1 MGIGGHYRI
10 SAAAQTA
17 RFETVY
23 RQVGYAYKNKRGIRA
38 VVDKLA
44 VRGAGIVYYY
54 IARMEMLNGI
64 VKLDG
69 SVAFFYEHDFAKVVR
84 MKMARFGAPPGR
96 ILIAY
101 RKQQFVFV
109 LFVTTSFTV

>member
-69 SVAFFYEHDFAKVVR
+69 SVR
-84 MKMARFGAPPGR
+84 N
-96 ILIAY
+96 
-101 RKQQFVFV
+101 
-109 LFVTTSFTV
+109 